1 MGDVSAA
8 TTTHSVVFLFNM
20 QMDNNYSVYQHV
32 TPDGMYYFGQTNN
45 IKRRWSSNGAGY
57 KKTALQPYIEQY
69 GWDNIQHIVLFR
81 DQTKENALFIEN
93 FLIETAREDGVC
105 INKNR
110 SGNVSKE
117 EGYQREYQEQNKD
130 KINEQKRNY
139 YERNKDKIRE
149 YQEQNKDKI
158 REYQEQNKDKIR
170 EYQEQNKDKIN
181 EQKRNYYERNKEKFK
196 EYREQN
202 KDKIREYQRE
212 YQREYKEQNKD
223 KIRDYNREY
232 QRQYRKRKK
241 LEKQLKEVE
250 I

>member
-139 YERNKDKIRE
+139 YERNK
-149 YQEQNKDKI
+149 
-158 REYQEQNKDKIR
+158 
-170 EYQEQNKDKIN
+170 
-181 EQKRNYYERNKEKFK
+181 EKFK